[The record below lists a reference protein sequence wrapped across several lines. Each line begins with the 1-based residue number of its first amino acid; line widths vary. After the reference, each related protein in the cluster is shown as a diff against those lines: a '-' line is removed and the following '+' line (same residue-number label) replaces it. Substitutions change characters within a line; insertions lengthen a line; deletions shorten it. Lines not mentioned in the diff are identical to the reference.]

1 MKNYW
6 ELLTGDDGVGFSVVI
21 VLFNFPIQHL
31 TFDISF
37 FVVKCTVQKTIILEL
52 SYKLTSISG
61 DFCSL
66 PIGFPILPFTYILC
80 CPIR

>member
-1 MKNYW
+1 VKNYW
-6 ELLTGDDGVGFSVVI
+6 ELVTGDDGVGFSVVI

-31 TFDISF
+31 TVYISF
-37 FVVKCTVQKTIILEL
+37 FVVKCAVQKTIILEL

-66 PIGFPILPFTYILC
+66 PIGFPILLFPYILC
-80 CPIR
+80 PIR

>member
-1 MKNYW
+1 M
-6 ELLTGDDGVGFSVVI
+6 GDDWVGFSVVI
-21 VLFNFPIQHL
+21 VLLNFAIQHL

-66 PIGFPILPFTYILC
+66 PIRFSTLPFPCIL